1 MAKDPNASY
10 NHRKTIMILAVPTIL
25 FHLPSSICYLLIYCL
40 VKKHQVQ
47 STRMFVWQLTPIE
60 VQLSWQRQRQT
71 SRSRKFMA
79 RSLILPTLPILNIT
93 ALMSKGG
100 IGSQRPSTSVKQ
112 QLVNQHTEDDEN
124 DVTEDDDVIRKAS
137 EQMLNCSEVNS
148 TDWSETTGI
157 NEEFGLLRRRQSR
170 GI

>member
-1 MAKDPNASY
+1 
-10 NHRKTIMILAVPTIL
+10 
-25 FHLPSSICYLLIYCL
+25 
-40 VKKHQVQ
+40 
-47 STRMFVWQLTPIE
+47 
-60 VQLSWQRQRQT
+60 
-71 SRSRKFMA
+71 MA

-170 GI
+170 DTYIMQFPFFLQTCLPVIAAVLACIGMYFNCTTTRCET

>member
-1 MAKDPNASY
+1 M
-10 NHRKTIMILAVPTIL
+10 
-25 FHLPSSICYLLIYCL
+25 L
-40 VKKHQVQ
+40 VC
-47 STRMFVWQLTPIE
+47 QLSPIE
-60 VQLSWQRQRQT
+60 IVKLSWQRQRQT

-170 GI
+170 GIKCNFRFLFQTCLPVIAAVLACIGMYFDCTTTRCET